1 MKKVFALAVGILL
14 VGFAFAAAQ
23 EETQE
28 QTKAQA
34 QVKAQKKIQTKA
46 EVKAQNKVQTKS
58 AYQHRF
64 GTVFIDENG
73 DGINDAARDADGD
86 GIPNGQDADWTRPL
100 DGSGYKDSN
109 RVGRPGTTVAELEA
123 EQKAMLARDDDGD
136 GIPNGQDADWTR
148 PLDGSGYKDSN
159 RVGRPDDTEMTQGQK
174 AGQLTKANFGK
185 GSFRQGT
192 MAAGRTAGIGVC
204 DGTGP
209 KGAVQRKG
217 RR

>member
-46 EVKAQNKVQTKS
+46 EIKAQNKVQTKS

-100 DGSGYKDSN
+100 DGSGYKD
-109 RVGRPGTTVAELEA
+109 
-123 EQKAMLARDDDGD
+123 Q
-136 GIPNGQDADWTR
+136 
-148 PLDGSGYKDSN
+148 N